1 MTVTPI
7 QARCQRCGGDFHLF
21 EVVDARTGLCPR
33 CGWRLTEDWTAALL
47 DDAARAD
54 IAQRHLVAALRNLRN
69 LPGTMTL
76 LPSSVLRN
84 IMNEVGWNVNLDEHL
99 GMLADEHD
107 RLRILAAPWATPD
120 AHYAPPRPRRRRHWF
135 RGPRREPRDL
145 GPRPS
150 RTRFAAANR
159 ASARSASDAPIP

>member
-7 QARCQRCGGDFHLF
+7 QARCQHCGGDFHLF

-54 IAQRHLVAALRNLRN
+54 IAQRHLVAALRNLCN

-84 IMNEVGWNVNLDEHL
+84 IMNEVGWNVDLDEHP
-99 GMLADEHD
+99 GMLADERE
-107 RLRILAAPWATPD
+107 RLRVLAGPWATPD
-120 AHYAPPRPRRRRHWF
+120 ARHATRRPRRRRHWF
-135 RGPRREPRDL
+135 RGPRREPREL
-145 GPRPS
+145 VQRPS
-150 RTRFAAANR
+150 GTRFAATGR